1 MSMKTKRLT
10 LMLVM
15 LVIWLGASAVTY
27 TYRYWFDQDDAYP
40 NIGTMT
46 SNKLHLNVDVSAL
59 ESTIHTFNIQVRD
72 ANGNWSSPRIAYFA
86 KLSPSTLRGY
96 YWFDN
101 DSLLSN
107 ETPVTNGILEIDVS
121 DLTEGVHSLH
131 YAAMSSD
138 GRMTGVKTRWFVRA
152 PLPAE
157 ARSLRC
163 AWSFD
168 GGETQIDTCT
178 VVDGKAIH
186 LDLDVSGLSYG
197 RHRVDIIMLDEN
209 GHATNDVMSYFLVVE
224 PDPCDVNCDGEVT
237 AADITA
243 LYDYLL
249 NNDMDYYD
257 TSDVTGD
264 GQITAADITAVYNRL
279 LNSKK

>member
-1 MSMKTKRLT
+1 MSMKTRRLT
-10 LMLVM
+10 LMLVLLSM
-15 LVIWLGASAVTY
+15 WLGAGAVSY
-27 TYRYWFDQDDAYP
+27 SYRYWFDRDD
-40 NIGTMT
+40 NNSITGTMT

-59 ESTIHTFNIQVRD
+59 ESTVHTFNIQVQD
-72 ANGNWSSPRIAYFA
+72 ANGNWTSPRIAYFA

-121 DLTEGVHSLH
+121 NLTEGVHSLH

-138 GRMTGVKTRWFVRA
+138 GSMSGVSTRWFVRA

-157 ARSLRC
+157 ARSMRC

-168 GGETQIDTCT
+168 GGATQIDTCT

-197 RHRVDIIMLDEN
+197 RHRVDIVMLDEN
-209 GHATNDVMSYFLVVE
+209 GNATSDVMSYFLVVE
-224 PDPCDVNCDGEVT
+224 PDPCDVNRDGDVT
-237 AADITA
+237 SADITA
-243 LYDYLL
+243 IYNFLL
-249 NNDMDYYD
+249 NGDMTYYD

-264 GQITAADITAVYNRL
+264 GDITAADITAIYNRL
-279 LNSKK
+279 LGNE